1 MSIINDL
8 FKRVTTTIESQLSA
22 VTSFMVQVQ
31 NIGNQATQRVQ
42 QAIQKFTQKLLKKPD
57 CKDDYWRLFGLYF
70 SKRFVLI
77 ATVVV
82 GVVGY
87 LMVSTVYP
95 WAEGRFWTA
104 QICLNSEKYTKF
116 EGKAKVYDTAGVLVY
131 DGSLSKGHPQGY
143 GIQYT
148 ADGKLLYKG
157 NFDSG
162 KYSGSGEKYNSDG
175 VMIYSG
181 NFSNNLY
188 EGDGKLFNDI
198 GKVIYMGDFSSGMK
212 NGYGVEYNPE
222 TNLKTYQGSFENGT
236 RSGNGIEFES
246 DGANILYCGAF
257 QNGTYSG
264 KGKMYEDGVMLYEGD
279 FINGLFEGQGTLY
292 DLDMNTVLYTGEF
305 KSGVYNGVGKL
316 YDVNTSVIVYEGT
329 FSNGKKQ
336 GEGTSYDKLGS
347 QTFTG
352 TFRSDGI
359 DFIAYLGTSPD
370 KVKEKFGEPDSDVIA
385 IIEKNEKNKKNN
397 RRIITYRNSDA
408 SIVFKVNDEKGEYS
422 CEKIILGI
430 KQDFMGIGARSTA
443 IERRKI
449 MGEPF
454 SSINYSC
461 PNYYKTVFS
470 NLAININNI
479 SSIPTDKYIF
489 NNYFIR
495 FYFNEGRTELKCV
508 EIG

>member
-8 FKRVTTTIESQLSA
+8 FKRVTTTMESQLSA

-87 LMVSTVYP
+87 LMISTVYP
-95 WAEGRFWTA
+95 WAEGRLWTA

-116 EGKAKVYDTAGVLVY
+116 EGKAKVYDTVGVLVY
-131 DGSLSKGHPQGY
+131 NGSLSKGHPQGY

-162 KYSGSGEKYNSDG
+162 KYSGEGEKYNSDG

-246 DGANILYCGAF
+246 DGTTILYCGAF
-257 QNGTYSG
+257 QNDTYSG
-264 KGKMYEDGVMLYEGD
+264 KGKMYENGVILYEGD

-292 DLDMNTVLYTGEF
+292 DLDMNAIKYSGEF
-305 KSGVYNGVGKL
+305 KSGVYNGAGKL
-316 YDVNTSVIVYEGT
+316 YDVNTSVVVYEGM

-359 DFIAYLGTSPD
+359 DFIAYLGTAPD
-370 KVKEKFGEPDSDVIA
+370 KVKEEFGDPSYIT
-385 IIEKNEKNKKNN
+385 EKDD
-397 RRIITYRNSDA
+397 RMIITYLGLDV
-408 SIVFKVNDEKGEYS
+408 SIVFKVNEETGEYA
-422 CEKIILGI
+422 CEKIVLGT
-430 KQDFMGIGARSTA
+430 KQDFMGIGAQSTA
-443 IERRKI
+443 IERRKV

-489 NNYFIR
+489 DSYFIR

-508 EIG
+508 EICSL